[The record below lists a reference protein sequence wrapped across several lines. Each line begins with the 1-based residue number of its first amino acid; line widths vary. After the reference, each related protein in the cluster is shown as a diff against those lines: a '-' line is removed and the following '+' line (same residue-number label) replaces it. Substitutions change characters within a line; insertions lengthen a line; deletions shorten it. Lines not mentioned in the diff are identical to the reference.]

1 LEPLAIYQI
10 SQRHATQDPPI
21 DHTVLTPSVI
31 IPAATTHTFK
41 IFMKNKSAT
50 EPWQQT

>member
-1 LEPLAIYQI
+1 MAIYQI

-31 IPAATTHTFK
+31 IPAATTHTTFK
-41 IFMKNKSAT
+41 IFMKNESAA
-50 EPWQQT
+50 EP